1 MCLINYCLLVF
12 LIENKPVIAM
22 IQSQDHQNMF
32 SAYFNGNVTQITIQQ
47 SVDYD
52 VNTIYATHIH

>member
-1 MCLINYCLLVF
+1 
-12 LIENKPVIAM
+12 M

-32 SAYFNGNVTQITIQQ
+32 SEYFNGNVTQITIQQ

-52 VNTIYATHIH
+52 VHTMYATNIH